1 MSSYTIKGRI
11 IKILDTHVI
20 SEKFKKR
27 EFVISDGDDKYP
39 QTLIF
44 QLIQDKCEILDE
56 YEEGEEVLVHFNLKG
71 REWTSPKGEVK
82 WFNSLEAWRL
92 EKNMDQSAY
101 EEAEKDFE
109 TDDDLPF

>member
-1 MSSYTIKGRI
+1 MSYTIKGRI
-11 IKILDTHVI
+11 IKILDTNVI

-27 EFVISDGDDKYP
+27 EFVISDGDDNYP

-71 REWTSPKGEVK
+71 REWTSPKGETK

-92 EKNMDQSAY
+92 EKNMDKAAY

-109 TDDDLPF
+109 EDDDLPF